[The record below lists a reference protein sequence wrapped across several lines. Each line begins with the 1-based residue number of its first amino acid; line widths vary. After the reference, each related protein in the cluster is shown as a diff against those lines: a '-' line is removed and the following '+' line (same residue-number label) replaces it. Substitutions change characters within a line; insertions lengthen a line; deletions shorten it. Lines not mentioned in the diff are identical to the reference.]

1 MAQITIDMVD
11 DVMERLPHVSYK
23 EAKEALIKTDGD
35 VLDAIILL
43 DEEKKFSISDIKKE
57 GLDTIGTKFTEETEK
72 LRNQIIELLENAK
85 RVRLIVESEDRVLV
99 NLPLSIGI
107 LGVAALPI
115 PTVLGLSAAV
125 LTNCTV
131 KIADENSDDEVE
143 FGVMTPEKMD
153 ILKEILTNSF
163 EEVKRT
169 LDNKKDTEKAEDDDS
184 DITDE
189 LLNEEDK

>member
-85 RVRLIVESEDRVLV
+85 RVRLIVESEDRVLM